1 VVAARPAAPLT
12 VIESTGDAASVRR
25 PKFDLAARA
34 ATRLGLNLRCH
45 LGDLPEARRRLGGM
59 TLEPARFFG
68 RRAVRLPSV
77 AVRHISQCV
86 RT

>member
-34 ATRLGLNLRCH
+34 ATRLGLNLR
-45 LGDLPEARRRLGGM
+45 ATSAIFRRLG
-59 TLEPARFFG
+59 EDSA
-68 RRAVRLPSV
+68 A
-77 AVRHISQCV
+77 
-86 RT
+86 